1 MRGTA
6 RWGPGHSPAQGPL
19 PSTLPGAPPPGNG
32 INRALLLFSLCFS
45 VFSKRLLMKMDALLF
60 GSGGNMCLE
69 RERKLVQRLNGDEAT
84 ENKQGSDQTRPRA
97 PPSGTEGRPEEGE
110 QGAVGGRGSR
120 QTEAPSPRL
129 PNIPALTQRGRASGG
144 DCGHICGSPS
154 VHGSLGLGCL
164 LQSWVASLG

>member
-6 RWGPGHSPAQGPL
+6 RWGPGHTPAQGPL

-60 GSGGNMCLE
+60 GSGENMCLE
-69 RERKLVQRLNGDEAT
+69 REGKLVQRLNGDEAT

-97 PPSGTEGRPEEGE
+97 PPSGTEGRPEEGSRE
-110 QGAVGGRGSR
+110 QWGAEEVGKLRLR
-120 QTEAPSPRL
+120 APDFQTHPHSHGEHQAP
-129 PNIPALTQRGRASGG
+129 GG
-144 DCGHICGSPS
+144 DRGHICGSPS